1 MIESFIFSNA
11 GRSTICCSIQIGKLG
26 SRYRG
31 QCLSL
36 FLTRRNRVKGVCL
49 EPVNFSCYLVLGL
62 HTQKEPLPEQ
72 RLWSPLSRSGLS
84 QSTFLLHHRLS
95 TCRRQCNRRA
105 GQTRQTPALPPR
117 EGRFASHP
125 CVVLSGPNIASDQ
138 LRDGGRYGYSLSR
151 LPIAGSWPE
160 LPEAGTDITL
170 LFVMARVGSTRCNII
185 TALAEPA
192 AVEIGYGRC
201 PFSTAPFSDSSLS
214 FSSA

>member
-1 MIESFIFSNA
+1 M
-11 GRSTICCSIQIGKLG
+11 
-26 SRYRG
+26 
-31 QCLSL
+31 
-36 FLTRRNRVKGVCL
+36 
-49 EPVNFSCYLVLGL
+49 
-62 HTQKEPLPEQ
+62 
-72 RLWSPLSRSGLS
+72 
-84 QSTFLLHHRLS
+84 LLHP
-95 TCRRQCNRRA
+95 NR
-105 GQTRQTPALPPR
+105 QTRLALSWPMLKLISHTTKPCQGRVPKTSQFFVLSCPRPAHTKGAASRATSLVALVSFGTLPIHVSLTPSAVHLPKTMQQKGGPDQADPCPPPR